1 MEPNHQGLHCQSLIL
16 GTSILGSEHGL
27 PHRHLARTPGR
38 PADQYGARSTLSL
51 FATVLR
57 VRSAQFL
64 HGEQIGVEY

>member
-38 PADQYGARSTLSL
+38 PADQYDGAP
-51 FATVLR
+51 
-57 VRSAQFL
+57 
-64 HGEQIGVEY
+64 